1 MNNTESL
8 VSVIIPLYN
17 GEKYIRETILSA
29 LEQTYEN
36 LEIIVV
42 DDCSTDNSIDIVQ
55 KIDDKRIKLIRQENN
70 QGINRNIKKGIESS
84 NGDYIS
90 ILGHDDLMVKDKI
103 EKQVQYLIESDLDL
117 VYASNYTLLEK
128 ENKTITSDHKAFA
141 ELLIKSKDEL
151 KYFIYTASSQVP
163 LPMSQSALFKSFVLK
178 ELNYLRATIELDDWP
193 ILVKSFEKYKC
204 GFINEP
210 MFYWRIHEN
219 NLHQRYWFN
228 IGISI
233 RALVEV
239 VPEKY
244 RITCLANNLMYFGDY
259 LLNDQKYF
267 ESLKFY
273 FISSIL
279 DSKYN
284 KPKLQSRIIS
294 ILKTMTK
301 KYLKKLLQRE

>member
-1 MNNTESL
+1 MSNTESL

-29 LEQTYEN
+29 LEQTYKN

-55 KIDDKRIKLIRQENN
+55 KIDDKRIKLIRQESN
-70 QGINRNIKKGIESS
+70 QGINRNIKKGIEFA

-90 ILGHDDLMVKDKI
+90 ILGHDDLMVQDKI

-141 ELLIKSKDEL
+141 ELLIKSKEEL
-151 KYFIYTASSQVP
+151 KYFIYTASSEVP

-244 RITCLANNLMYFGDY
+244 RISCLANCLMYSGDSF
-259 LLNDQKYF
+259 LQNQKPV
-267 ESLKFY
+267 EALKFY
-273 FISSIL
+273 LISSIL
-279 DSKYN
+279 DFRHN
-284 KPKLQSRIIS
+284 K
-294 ILKTMTK
+294 T
-301 KYLKKLLQRE
+301 KLLNKFKSTIRALVIGQITKFSRRK